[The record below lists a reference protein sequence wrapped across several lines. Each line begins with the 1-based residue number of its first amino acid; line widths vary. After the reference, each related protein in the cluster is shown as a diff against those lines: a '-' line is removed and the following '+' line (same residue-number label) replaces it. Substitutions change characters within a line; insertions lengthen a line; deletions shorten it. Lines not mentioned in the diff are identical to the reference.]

1 MSTITNGGT
10 ATATM
15 QGSGPETILSN
26 AALASVVNIGVL
38 SNKIALIT
46 GGSSGLGRAMAQA
59 YAGAGAFVV
68 SADLTPN
75 LPKSP
80 ILEETMKARGGAS
93 VDFVTNT
100 VDLLNKYFP
109 SQDGIPRSVFVQCD
123 VTKPETVEAAVKA
136 AVAQYGRLDIMV
148 NNAGIAMETEVAS
161 PLTTPLHLT
170 DVSVFDKTM
179 AVNARGVWLGIKYAV
194 GQMLEQPP
202 HPSGDRGWI
211 INISSIY
218 GLVAGEGASA
228 YCSSKGAV
236 TNMTRASAL
245 EYAKDRIHI
254 NSIHPG
260 FAETSLL
267 ESMKRNLGNE
277 AATAHIASLHPWGR
291 WAWPED
297 IAKMAVFLA
306 GEGASFCTGSRKCF
320 LRFYA
325 TDTDRSTEYV
335 VDGGY
340 TAR

>member
-1 MSTITNGGT
+1 MANGGP

-15 QGSGPETILSN
+15 QGSGPETTLSN

-59 YAGAGAFVV
+59 YAGAGAFIV

-75 LPKSP
+75 LPVSP
-80 ILEETMKARGGAS
+80 ILEETMKARGAGVS

-109 SQDGIPRSVFVQCD
+109 SPDGIPRSIFVQCD
-123 VTKPETVEAAVKA
+123 VTKPESVEAAVEA

-148 NNAGIAMETEVAS
+148 NNAGIALESESNA
-161 PLTTPLHLT
+161 PLATPLHLT

-211 INISSIY
+211 INMSSIY
-218 GLVAGEGASA
+218 GLVAGEGASS

-236 TNMTRASAL
+236 TNMTKASAL

-267 ESMKRNLGNE
+267 ESMKRKLGSE
-277 AATAHIASLHPWGR
+277 AATAYVASLHPWGR
-291 WAWPED
+291 LAWPED

-320 LRFYA
+320 LRFF
-325 TDTDRSTEYV
+325 RN
-335 VDGGY
+335 
-340 TAR
+340 

>member
-1 MSTITNGGT
+1 MSNGGANGGT
-10 ATATM
+10 ATAIM
-15 QGSGPETILSN
+15 QGSGPETVLSN

-80 ILEETMKARGGAS
+80 ILEETMKARG
-93 VDFVTNT
+93 DFDLVTNT

-109 SQDGIPRSVFVQCD
+109 SKDGIPRSIFVQCD

-218 GLVAGEGASA
+218 GLVAGPGASA

-245 EYAKDRIHI
+245 EYAKDKIHI

-277 AATAHIASLHPWGR
+277 AATEHVASLHPWGR
-291 WAWPED
+291 LAWPED

-320 LRFYA
+320 LRFNMTGA
-325 TDTDRSTEYV
+325 DRSTEFV